1 MKEFQQKFIEEAS
14 ELLEK
19 LEHNL
24 LVFEKDSK
32 DKSLLESILRTMH
45 TLKGAGSMFGYNR
58 IVEITHKIENIY
70 SKIQN
75 GEIQISEKIINLSF
89 SISDLVRKLLTDDK
103 RDETITDIYHK
114 TIEELNDFFSGDE
127 LEEERKKNKN
137 SGLNTY
143 YINFEPDAD
152 IEERGVNLKSIFS
165 QLNKLG
171 RTIIIP
177 KNINN
182 EEKYS
187 VCWEIFIATE
197 ENVEELEEIMMFVD
211 LECEIT
217 NISKRNLLI
226 VDDFFDIINEQ
237 NNENEIRNPEQ
248 IAELVKN
255 LFPDFIEEKEEDNS
269 KISGLSQQKS
279 TTLRVNTLKL
289 DDLMNRVS
297 ELITLKSK
305 IKLIATT
312 KGYEDVFELADKLEE
327 ITTHLKND
335 VFEIRL
341 VALDTIRI
349 NLERL
354 IRDTSMQLKKEIQF
368 THEGLNTELDK
379 TIVDKLLTPL
389 LHIVRNSIDHGIEDN
404 VTRSKRGKTAHG
416 NIKIK
421 AFRSGSNVYIQ
432 IIDDGAG
439 INKERILQ
447 KAIQKNLITRGQKLK
462 DKEIFDLMLVS
473 GFSTTD
479 KVSDISGRGVGMD
492 VVKSEISKLRG
503 DIEIESNEGKGTT
516 ISLKLPL
523 SLSIVETLLVQTAE
537 MYFSI
542 PIEEIDRCELSSQN
556 DEKTQESNYL
566 KLDNELI
573 PYISLRNIFKKGDNL
588 QNTSRAIIVKR
599 ESKKTAIIVD
609 KIIGEFQAVVK
620 PLGKALEKRDFLS
633 GGSLLADG
641 NIAYLIDTQKLI
653 GFYHK

>member
-45 TLKGAGSMFGYNR
+45 TLKGSGSMFGYNR
-58 IVEITHKIENIY
+58 IVEVTHKTENIY

-75 GEIQISEKIINLSF
+75 GEIQVSEKVINLSF
-89 SISDLVRKLLTDDK
+89 SVSDLVRKLLTDEK
-103 RDETITDIYHK
+103 RDEAITNIYHR

-127 LEEERKKNKN
+127 LEKEKEKNKN

-152 IEERGVNLKSIFS
+152 VEARGVNLKSIFS

-171 RTIIIP
+171 KTIIIP
-177 KNINN
+177 KNINDKK
-182 EEKYS
+182 KYS

-197 ENVEELEEIMMFVD
+197 KDVEELEEVMMFVD

-226 VDDFFDIINEQ
+226 VEDFFNIINGQ
-237 NNENEIRNPEQ
+237 NNENEIRDPEQ
-248 IAELVKN
+248 IAELVKD
-255 LFPDFIEEKEEDNS
+255 LFSDFIEEETEGNS
-269 KISGLSQQKS
+269 EISEHSQQKS

-341 VALDTIRI
+341 VALDTIRV

-354 IRDTSMQLKKEIQF
+354 IRDTSMQLKKEVQF

-379 TIVDKLLTPL
+379 TIVDKLLAPL
-389 LHIVRNSIDHGIEDN
+389 LHIIRNSIDHGIEDI
-404 VTRSKRGKTAHG
+404 VTRSERGKTAHG

-447 KAIQKNLITRGQKLK
+447 KAIQKNLIKQGEKLK

-479 KVSDISGRGVGMD
+479 EVSDISGRGVGMD

-503 DIEIESNEGKGTT
+503 DIEIESSKGKGTT

-523 SLSIVETLLVQTAE
+523 SLSIVDTLLVQTAE

-542 PIEEIDRCELSSQN
+542 PIEEIDRCELSSQKN
-556 DEKTQESNYL
+556 EKTQESNYL
-566 KLDNELI
+566 KFDNELI
-573 PYISLRNIFKKGDNL
+573 PYISLRNIFKKEDHL
-588 QNTSRAIIVKR
+588 QSTSRAIIVKR

-609 KIIGEFQAVVK
+609 KIVGEFQAVVK

-641 NIAYLIDTQKLI
+641 NIAYLIDTQKLVA
-653 GFYHK
+653 FYHK